1 MTATTHQ
8 GTRELI
14 PWPRL
19 VRFIIAFFILAGVVY
34 VALAPLTRLGL
45 QNTFFKISNWSAP
58 GLPLSLLELQAQS
71 AELISLLGILTQAN
85 DDDQVQTLSPPDRE
99 FLIRSIRNASGP
111 ALMLDENVVAKLQRG
126 LVSADK
132 GLEESSLEPAEADS
146 LWRSARRQA
155 VDAFFVYSNEL
166 RGYLKDWQDNQS
178 QEANVRAQYAWVPEF
193 QLTVSWYVLLGLGVA
208 LLVVYVG
215 IFLRGDFVEM
225 REVVLVFGWPWQQS
239 PYVYTPAVSS
249 AVSPAEDSKSPLIV
263 TDVGYIQASLQTKGP
278 AGRQAE
284 ALRYKSITETTAG
297 MLNADTNFILAQS
310 EQRKT
315 MLKEQIEIE
324 TLQDELE
331 RREKKKKAKDARL
344 SSEIAEEKDSVS
356 RINHDKKV
364 RKYDQEQRAR
374 EDKQKADKA
383 NKQPL
388 TDEQRAEQSERRT
401 RGKFDGVKKVYVK
414 RVAEAEE
421 ELKNRPEELQVRLD
435 ELANWYESELEK
447 MGL

>member
-1 MTATTHQ
+1 MTPTTHQ

-19 VRFIIAFFILAGVVY
+19 IRFIIAFFILVGVVY
-34 VALAPLTRLGL
+34 VALVPLTRLGL

-58 GLPLSLLELQAQS
+58 GLPLPLLEMQAQS
-71 AELISLLGILTQAN
+71 AELISLLGIPTQAN

-99 FLIRSIRNASGP
+99 FLIRSIRHASGP

-208 LLVVYVG
+208 LLIVYIG
-215 IFLRGDFVEM
+215 IFLRGDFIEM

-249 AVSPAEDSKSPLIV
+249 AVSPVEGSKSPLTV

-310 EQRKT
+310 EQKKT
-315 MLKEQIEIE
+315 MLREQIEIE
-324 TLQDELE
+324 ELQDTLEL
-331 RREKKKKAKDARL
+331 RGKKKRAREARL
-344 SSEIAEEKDSVS
+344 SSEIAEEKDSIS
-356 RINHDKKV
+356 RIKHEKTV
-364 RKYDQEQRAR
+364 RKYEQEQRVR

-383 NKQPL
+383 NKKPL
-388 TDEQRAEQSERRT
+388 TDKEILERSKDNFKSKKRDLDEVFAEMNADTRR
-401 RGKFDGVKKVYVK
+401 R
-414 RVAEAEE
+414 
-421 ELKNRPEELQVRLD
+421 LKNQPEEMQVELD
-435 ELANWYESELEK
+435 SNAIWYEAQVEK
-447 MGL
+447 LGL